1 MLEWA
6 LIFGGGMLGSS
17 HCVGMCGGF
26 ALAIGSSAGGLNANF
41 IRQLAYTLG
50 RVFTYA
56 ALGAAAGYGGLRLV
70 RGAPQFVNAQAVL
83 AVVAGCLLI
92 VQGLLATGWL
102 RIGRARAGGPCL
114 AGGLLRG
121 FLTAPGLRNVFLAG
135 MFTGFLPCGLL
146 YAYLSL
152 AAATSNVV
160 RGGLLMALFGLGTA
174 PLLVALGCGGSM
186 LGLAARQRMLRIA
199 AICVIVV
206 GLVSIARGVGFWP
219 AMNDQTPAR
228 CLFCR

>member
-17 HCVGMCGGF
+17 HCLGMCGGF
-26 ALAIGSSAGGLNANF
+26 VLAIGTSASSPRANLT
-41 IRQLAYTLG
+41 RQTAYTLG

-56 ALGAAAGYGGLRLV
+56 ALGAAAGYGGLRLT
-70 RGAPQFVNAQAVL
+70 RGAPQFVDAQAVL
-83 AVVAGCLLI
+83 AVAAGCLLI

-102 RIGRARAGGPCL
+102 RIGRARGGGPCL

-121 FLTAPGLRNVFLAG
+121 FLTAPGSRNVFLAG

-146 YAYLSL
+146 YAYLGL
-152 AAATSNVV
+152 AAATSDVA
-160 RGGLLMALFGLGTA
+160 RGAVLMALFGLGTA
-174 PLLVALGCGGSM
+174 PMLVALGCGGAM
-186 LGLAARQRMLRIA
+186 LGLTARQRMSRIA
-199 AICVIVV
+199 AVCVIVV
-206 GLVSIARGVGFWP
+206 GLASIARAAGYLPVF
-219 AMNDQTPAR
+219 NDQAAAR